1 MFDTARLIC
10 FGARFAARYLP
21 PTLSFRNYKVVFRWA
36 DVADVLAR
44 DGDFRIAPVNQK
56 RIEGVMGP
64 FILGM
69 DRSKELFAQRVAV
82 YDAMKSADLAPIRHI
97 LATEPTELLAAAA
110 VGGQIDVVNGYA
122 RKVAGHVA
130 TALFGISGPSEGD
143 LLRVARAVFHETFL
157 NLGDDEKIRN
167 TGVAAGNELETWIA
181 AEREARLDSGKFG
194 NDVLGRLL
202 EMEQA
207 KALTGAEVG
216 HVLAGLLEIR
226 ATTAAGDDAHAKA
239 ELEAYVRNTLA
250 FRGFVDYR
258 RSFEVAGV
266 ASEVLDELENHL
278 NSGAAEVV
286 RPALLRALTRLRKI
300 IEQADDSSGSIGDE
314 CQRAADLYARACRLG
329 EPDPVK
335 LATWLVKFRADSPG
349 WPNLV
354 LADFVDAFDEQALGT
369 YRRAVAA
376 LDRKL
381 ADRDQWGRFEVD
393 AMLLELAD
401 HDGDVDRAVHLLAQ
415 REHPQYGA
423 IVDRLRAA
431 GRTEDAVAWIDRAV
445 ADGRVTSHGGGNA
458 YWLSPD
464 DVAETYQGLGRIE
477 DAVAVLR
484 ADFVRQ
490 PSVPAYRVLL
500 DFAAGI
506 DRADTERTWAF
517 DHARQLAS
525 DRFAAGAVLVQ
536 LSLSEGD
543 VDAAWLAADRYG
555 PGWAWR
561 ELADRGAEARPVEAA
576 DLYRPQLENDLRHPN
591 TKLYP
596 GIAATLA
603 TMAELYERGGRS
615 ADFASFIAQIRQ
627 DYGRRPSLMKALDA
641 KGL

>member
-1 MFDTARLIC
+1 
-10 FGARFAARYLP
+10 
-21 PTLSFRNYKVVFRWA
+21 LS
-36 DVADVLAR
+36 
-44 DGDFRIAPVNQK
+44 
-56 RIEGVMGP
+56 
-64 FILGM
+64 
-69 DRSKELFAQRVAV
+69 
-82 YDAMKSADLAPIRHI
+82 
-97 LATEPTELLAAAA
+97 
-110 VGGQIDVVNGYA
+110 
-122 RKVAGHVA
+122 
-130 TALFGISGPSEGD
+130 
-143 LLRVARAVFHETFL
+143 
-157 NLGDDEKIRN
+157 
-167 TGVAAGNELETWIA
+167 
-181 AEREARLDSGKFG
+181 
-194 NDVLGRLL
+194 
-202 EMEQA
+202 
-207 KALTGAEVG
+207 
-216 HVLAGLLEIR
+216 
-226 ATTAAGDDAHAKA
+226 
-239 ELEAYVRNTLA
+239 

-258 RSFEVAGV
+258 RSFEVAEA
-266 ASEVLDELENHL
+266 ASEMLDELENHL
-278 NSGAAEVV
+278 DSGAAEVA

-300 IEQADDSSGSIGDE
+300 IEQVDDSSGSIGDQ

-335 LATWLVKFRADSPG
+335 LATWLVKFQADSPG
-349 WPNLV
+349 WPNVV
-354 LADFVDAFDEQALGT
+354 LADFVDAFDERALGT

-381 ADRDQWGRFEVD
+381 EGRDQWGRFEVD

-423 IVDRLRAA
+423 IVDRLRVV
-431 GRTEDAVAWIDRAV
+431 GRTEDAVTWIDRAV
-445 ADGRVTSHGGGNA
+445 AAGRISSQGGGNE

-464 DVAETYQGLGRIE
+464 DVAATYQGLGRIE

-490 PSVPAYRVLL
+490 PSVPTYRVLL
-500 DFAAGI
+500 DFAAGL

-543 VDAAWLAADRYG
+543 IDAAWLAADGYG

-561 ELADRGAEARPVEAA
+561 ELADRGAEARPVAAA
-576 DLYRPQLENDLRHPN
+576 DLYRPQLEQDLRNPN
-591 TKLYP
+591 SKLYP

-603 TMAELYERGGRS
+603 TMAKLYERGGRS

-627 DYGRRPSLMKALDA
+627 DYGRRPSLMKALHA
-641 KGL
+641 KRL

>member
-1 MFDTARLIC
+1 VSSRGLALGRSCAPLPIWC
-10 FGARFAARYLP
+10 RRKWRRAIVAAYPRV
-21 PTLSFRNYKVVFRWA
+21 S
-36 DVADVLAR
+36 
-44 DGDFRIAPVNQK
+44 G
-56 RIEGVMGP
+56 ESGP
-64 FILGM
+64 
-69 DRSKELFAQRVAV
+69 R
-82 YDAMKSADLAPIRHI
+82 IRHHGDVP
-97 LATEPTELLAAAA
+97 LSETTLL
-110 VGGQIDVVNGYA
+110 
-122 RKVAGHVA
+122 KVAGDLVYARGEDYVRYVRGLRTTEFKAYASIQAKNVYQVELDWSGPLPDGSCTCRHHADGNFCKHLVA
-130 TALFGISGPSEGD
+130 TGLAVIDTGQFAVDDTASSPAEAALQTVVQAMDVDELRD
-143 LLRVARAVFHETFL
+143 LVMTLAQR
-157 NLGDDEKIRN
+157 GG
-167 TGVAAGNELETWIA
+167 GV
-181 AEREARLDSGKFG
+181 RR
-194 NDVLGRLL
+194 
-202 EMEQA
+202 
-207 KALTGAEVG
+207 
-216 HVLAGLLEIR
+216 LLEIR
-226 ATTAAGDDAHAKA
+226 ATTASGDDTHAKA
-239 ELEAYVRNTLA
+239 ELEAHVRNTLA

-258 RSFEVAGV
+258 RSFEVAEAAG
-266 ASEVLDELENHL
+266 EVLDELENHL
-278 NSGAAEVV
+278 NNGAAEVA

-300 IEQADDSSGSIGDE
+300 IEQVDDSSGSIGDQ

-349 WPNLV
+349 WPTLV
-354 LADFVDAFDEQALGT
+354 LADFVDSFDEQALGT

-376 LDRKL
+376 LDQKL
-381 ADRDQWGRFEVD
+381 EDRDQWGRFEVD

-445 ADGRVTSHGGGNA
+445 ADGRVSSHGGGNA
-458 YWLSPD
+458 FWLSPD
-464 DVAETYQGLGRIE
+464 DVAATYKGLGRSE
-477 DAVAVLR
+477 DAVAALR

-490 PSVPAYRVLL
+490 PSVPTYRVLL
-500 DFAAGI
+500 DFAAGV

-517 DHARQLAS
+517 DHARQLAT
-525 DRFAAGAVLVQ
+525 DRYAAGAVLVQ

-561 ELADRGAEARPVEAA
+561 ELADRGAKARPVEAA
-576 DLYRPQLENDLRHPN
+576 DLYRPQLESDLRYPN
-591 TKLYP
+591 TKHYP

>member
-1 MFDTARLIC
+1 VPLSETTLLKVAGDLVYARGEDYVRYVRGLRTTDFKAYASIQAKNVYTVELDWSGPLPDGSCTCPHHADGNFCKHLVATGLAAIDT
-10 FGARFAARYLP
+10 G
-21 PTLSFRNYKVVFRWA
+21 
-36 DVADVLAR
+36 
-44 DGDFRIAPVNQK
+44 
-56 RIEGVMGP
+56 
-64 FILGM
+64 
-69 DRSKELFAQRVAV
+69 RVAV
-82 YDAMKSADLAPIRHI
+82 DDTAGSTA
-97 LATEPTELLAAAA
+97 EAALEAA
-110 VGGQIDVVNGYA
+110 VQAMDVD
-122 RKVAGHVA
+122 
-130 TALFGISGPSEGD
+130 E
-143 LLRVARAVFHETFL
+143 LREFVMTLAQR
-157 NLGDDEKIRN
+157 DD
-167 TGVAAGNELETWIA
+167 GV
-181 AEREARLDSGKFG
+181 R
-194 NDVLGRLL
+194 RLL
-202 EMEQA
+202 E
-207 KALTGAEVG
+207 V
-216 HVLAGLLEIR
+216 R
-226 ATTAAGDDAHAKA
+226 ATTASGGDTHAKA

-258 RSFEVAGV
+258 RSFDVAGV
-266 ASEVLDELENHL
+266 ASEMLDELENHL
-278 NSGAAEVV
+278 NSGAVEVV

-300 IEQADDSSGSIGDE
+300 IEQADDSSGSIGDA

-349 WPNLV
+349 WPNVV

-381 ADRDQWGRFEVD
+381 EDRDQWGRFEVD

-445 ADGRVTSHGGGNA
+445 ADGRISSHGDANA

-464 DVAETYQGLGRIE
+464 DVAATYQGLGRTE

-490 PSVPAYRVLL
+490 PSVGAYRVLL
-500 DFAAGI
+500 DFAAAN

-517 DHARQLAS
+517 DHARQLAAS

-543 VDAAWLAADRYG
+543 VEAAWQAADRYG

-561 ELADRGAEARPVEAA
+561 ELADRGAKARPVEAA

-596 GIAATLA
+596 DIAATLA
-603 TMAELYERGGRS
+603 TMAKLYERGGRS
-615 ADFASFIAQIRQ
+615 SDFASFIAQIRQ

>member
-1 MFDTARLIC
+1 M
-10 FGARFAARYLP
+10 
-21 PTLSFRNYKVVFRWA
+21 TL
-36 DVADVLAR
+36 
-44 DGDFRIAPVNQK
+44 
-56 RIEGVMGP
+56 
-64 FILGM
+64 
-69 DRSKELFAQRVAV
+69 AQR
-82 YDAMKSADLAPIRHI
+82 
-97 LATEPTELLAAAA
+97 
-110 VGGQIDVVNGYA
+110 
-122 RKVAGHVA
+122 
-130 TALFGISGPSEGD
+130 
-143 LLRVARAVFHETFL
+143 
-157 NLGDDEKIRN
+157 DD
-167 TGVAAGNELETWIA
+167 GV
-181 AEREARLDSGKFG
+181 RR
-194 NDVLGRLL
+194 
-202 EMEQA
+202 
-207 KALTGAEVG
+207 
-216 HVLAGLLEIR
+216 LLEIR

-266 ASEVLDELENHL
+266 AGEMLDELENHL
-278 NSGAAEVV
+278 NSGAAEIA

-300 IEQADDSSGSIGDE
+300 IEQVDDSSGSIGDQ
-314 CQRAADLYARACRLG
+314 CQRAADLYARACRQG

-349 WPNLV
+349 WPTLV
-354 LADFVDAFDEQALGT
+354 LADFVDSFDEQALGA

-376 LDRKL
+376 LDRKFE
-381 ADRDQWGRFEVD
+381 DRDQWGRFEVD

-401 HDGDVDRAVHLLAQ
+401 HDGDVDRAVHLLSE

-431 GRTEDAVAWIDRAV
+431 GRPEDAVAWIDRAV

-464 DVAETYQGLGRIE
+464 DVARTYQGLGRIE

-490 PSVPAYRVLL
+490 PSVPTYRVLL

-525 DRFAAGAVLVQ
+525 DRYAAGAVLVQ

-596 GIAATLA
+596 GIATTLA

>member
-1 MFDTARLIC
+1 
-10 FGARFAARYLP
+10 
-21 PTLSFRNYKVVFRWA
+21 
-36 DVADVLAR
+36 
-44 DGDFRIAPVNQK
+44 
-56 RIEGVMGP
+56 
-64 FILGM
+64 
-69 DRSKELFAQRVAV
+69 
-82 YDAMKSADLAPIRHI
+82 
-97 LATEPTELLAAAA
+97 
-110 VGGQIDVVNGYA
+110 
-122 RKVAGHVA
+122 
-130 TALFGISGPSEGD
+130 
-143 LLRVARAVFHETFL
+143 
-157 NLGDDEKIRN
+157 
-167 TGVAAGNELETWIA
+167 
-181 AEREARLDSGKFG
+181 
-194 NDVLGRLL
+194 
-202 EMEQA
+202 
-207 KALTGAEVG
+207 
-216 HVLAGLLEIR
+216 
-226 ATTAAGDDAHAKA
+226 
-239 ELEAYVRNTLA
+239 VRNTLA

-258 RSFEVAGV
+258 RSFEVAEA
-266 ASEVLDELENHL
+266 ASEMLDELENHL

-300 IEQADDSSGSIGDE
+300 IEQVDDSSGSIGDQ

-354 LADFVDAFDEQALGT
+354 LADFVDAFDEPALAA

-381 ADRDQWGRFEVD
+381 EGQDHWKRSEVD

-401 HDGDVDRAVHLLAQ
+401 HDGDVDRAVDLLSQ
-415 REHPQYGA
+415 REHPEFGA

-431 GRTEDAVAWIDRAV
+431 GRSEDALAWIDRAV
-445 ADGRVTSHGGGNA
+445 AEGRVTSHGGGNA

-464 DVAETYQGLGRIE
+464 DVAKTYKGLGRIE
-477 DAVAVLR
+477 DAVNVLR

-490 PSVPAYRVLL
+490 PSVQTYRVLL
-500 DFAAGI
+500 DFAAGV

-525 DRFAAGAVLVQ
+525 DRFAASAVLVQ
-536 LSLSEGD
+536 LCLSEGD
-543 VDAAWLAADRYG
+543 VDAAWQAADRYG

-561 ELADRGAEARPVEAA
+561 ELAVRGAEARPVEAA
-576 DLYRPQLENDLRHPN
+576 DLYRPQLEKDLRHPN
-591 TKLYP
+591 SKLYP
-596 GIAATLA
+596 DIAATLA